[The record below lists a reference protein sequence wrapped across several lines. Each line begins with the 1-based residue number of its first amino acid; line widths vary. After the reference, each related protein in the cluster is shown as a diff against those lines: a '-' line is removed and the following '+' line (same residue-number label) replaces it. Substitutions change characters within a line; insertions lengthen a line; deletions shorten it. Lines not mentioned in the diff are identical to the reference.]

1 MMLSMKTPYLENE
14 TRTIPR
20 IFHEAAL
27 EYEEHIAYSYR
38 RNGKS
43 FEDTSYGSLRRMVSS
58 FAAGLQSMGL
68 AGKKMFCISD
78 NCPELAAAILAS
90 MASGGM
96 DVEKENAFP
105 ASELARI
112 VDIYVPD
119 FVLLHDRVSQEKY
132 EAIESLRGKTV
143 IVIDAEAARGIE
155 GALTFENVLE
165 TGRRVIAEDAGVFER
180 LLGGANEDSPVT
192 TVFTSGTTG
201 TPKGVVL
208 TQGNLTFAVCEFA
221 HRMRLDDA
229 ESYLSVIH
237 IRHIGEKFAVF
248 MALTNGYRI
257 ILSSIK
263 DLRADMKAERP
274 QVLAGSPVMWK
285 AFRDAVY
292 RSIEEKGATGAFRF
306 LYGRSL
312 AFVRARRVLRRTTAE
327 KSGSGFGRAIASFFI
342 AAANASFHLSADMMF
357 YRKVRAMTGGRVR
370 VMASGGALLHDE
382 LDDFYEIVGLD
393 LINGYGSN
401 ETTAVVTAR
410 DVERNIRHTIGFLVP
425 RTEIRIVSP
434 DTGEPCAR
442 GESGVLLVRGPQ
454 VFKEYMGNPEATQA
468 VKDGD
473 GWFRTGDIVREIGDG
488 GFAFVGRSK
497 DTISLTDR
505 NNVEP
510 EPIEV
515 RLEGSTFI
523 KCAIAIGQDRPRLVA
538 LLAPNFD
545 NIRSTLRLDPAI
557 TASELCS
564 REDVIALLRG
574 EILREISIEHGFMPH
589 ELIAAFALV
598 PDEWKP
604 GDLMTLTM
612 KKRRFLITEK
622 YEREIEALYASTEH
636 LGLAL

>member
-1 MMLSMKTPYLENE
+1 MPCMKTPYLKNE
-14 TRTIPR
+14 TRSIPR
-20 IFHEAAL
+20 IFYEASQK
-27 EYEEHIAYSYR
+27 YEGQIAYAYR
-38 RNGKS
+38 RKGKG
-43 FEDTSYGSLRRMVSS
+43 FENMTYGRLRELVAS
-58 FAAGLQSMGL
+58 FAIGLSSKGL

-90 MASGGM
+90 MASGGL

-112 VDIYVPD
+112 ADIYEPD
-119 FVLLHDRVSQEKY
+119 FIVLHNRESLEKY
-132 EAIESLRGKTV
+132 KSIGSLRGKPLIM
-143 IVIDAEAARGIE
+143 IVADAALEAA
-155 GALTFENVLE
+155 GAITFADVAES
-165 TGRRVIAEDAGVFER
+165 GRKRLAEDPGAFER
-180 LLGGANEDSPVT
+180 LLEVTGVGDPVT
-192 TVFTSGTTG
+192 VVFTSGTTG
-201 TPKGVVL
+201 KPKGVVL

-221 HRMRLDDA
+221 HLMRLDDA

-263 DLRADMKAERP
+263 DLRSDMVAERP
-274 QVLAGSPVMWK
+274 EVLAGSPVMWK

-292 RSIEEKGATGAFRF
+292 RSIEGKGAMGAFRF
-306 LYGRSL
+306 FYGRSL
-312 AFVRARRVLRRTTAE
+312 AFVRARRVL
-327 KSGSGFGRAIASFFI
+327 SGESVEHGSSSFGRIIASLFFL
-342 AAANASFHLSADMMF
+342 ALNTPFHLMANSMF

-382 LDDFYEIVGLD
+382 LDDFYEAVGLD

-401 ETTAVVTAR
+401 ETTAVVMGR
-410 DVERNIRHTIGFLVP
+410 GVERNIRHTIGSLVP
-425 RTEIRIVSP
+425 RTEFRIVSP
-434 DTGEPCAR
+434 ETGEERAQ
-442 GESGVLLVRGPQ
+442 GESGALLVRGPQ

-473 GWFRTGDIVREIGDG
+473 GWFRTGDIVKELKG
-488 GFAFVGRSK
+488 GHFVFVGRCK

-510 EPIEV
+510 EPIEE
-515 RLEGSTFI
+515 RLEGSPFI
-523 KCAIAIGQDRPRLVA
+523 KCAIVVGQDRPRLVA
-538 LLAPNFD
+538 LIAPNFD
-545 NIRSTLRLDPAI
+545 NIRTSLHLDAAI
-557 TASELCS
+557 PASELCA
-564 REDVIALLRG
+564 REDVVSLMRG
-574 EILREISIEHGFMPH
+574 EIGREIRIDQGFMPH
-589 ELIAAFALV
+589 ELITAFALV

-622 YEREIEALYASTEH
+622 YGKLIEELYASTEH